1 MPEMNM
7 KVKPEAMTL
16 SARIRKA
23 DGTIVELGEIA
34 HYDRNPVKNVLWKV
48 KKWLQR

>member
-1 MPEMNM
+1 MKMNVE
-7 KVKPEAMTL
+7 VKPKEVSL

-23 DGTIVELGEIA
+23 DGTIIELGEIA
-34 HYDRNPVKNVLWKV
+34 HTYSNPVKNVLWKV